1 MLSSVLAVLPPM
13 LLGSQLIL
21 TVLLIKGEICP
32 GQRGRI
38 HKLLPALVALW
49 LSSSL
54 VTIEWLAV
62 AGGLM
67 YFYSQVQTKKTR
79 EQGPIWILH
88 LSNLFALLVL
98 FSETLSS
105 SDFSGAFFDLSI
117 MGYAGTLFAHLL
129 LVVARSRLQAFH
141 KILPVTGIAMAMLMV
156 VCLLFKTLNLD
167 EETVIKLTAYLMGG
181 LGLVVVSILVWCWH
195 LIKHTTPNKWMMGG
209 AVCLSVAAV
218 SCLNMFY

>member
-1 MLSSVLAVLPPM
+1 MLSNVLAVLPAM

-49 LSSSL
+49 LASSL
-54 VTIEWLAV
+54 ITIEWLVV

-79 EQGPIWILH
+79 DQGPIWILH
-88 LSNLFALLVL
+88 LSNLFALFVL
-98 FSETLSS
+98 FSPSLFSAYFSRTL
-105 SDFSGAFFDLSI
+105 FDLSI
-117 MGYAGTLFAHLL
+117 MGYAGAVFAHLL
-129 LVVARSRLQAFH
+129 MVVARSRLQAFH
-141 KILPVTGIAMAMLMV
+141 KILPVTGVAMAMFMV
-156 VCLLFKTLNLD
+156 VCLLLKSLGMD
-167 EETVIKLTAYLMGG
+167 ETSVIALTGYLMGG
-181 LGLVVVSILVWCWH
+181 LGLVVASIVAWCWH
-195 LIKHTTPNKWMMGG
+195 LMTHQPANKWILGA
-209 AVCLSVAAV
+209 AVCLSVSAL

>member
-1 MLSSVLAVLPPM
+1 MLSHVLAVLPPM

-79 EQGPIWILH
+79 DQGPIWILH
-88 LSNLFALLVL
+88 ISNLLALFVL
-98 FSETLSS
+98 FFAPLSTAN
-105 SDFSGAFFDLSI
+105 FSQAFFDLSI
-117 MGYAGTLFAHLL
+117 MGYAGAVFAHLL
-129 LVVARSRLQAFH
+129 MVVARSRLQAFH
-141 KILPVTGIAMAMLMV
+141 KILPVSGIAMAMLMV
-156 VCLLFKTLNLD
+156 VCLLLKSINM
-167 EETVIKLTAYLMGG
+167 EEQAVVALTSYLVGG
-181 LGLVVVSILVWCWH
+181 LALIVVSIVVWCWH
-195 LIKHTTPNKWMMGG
+195 LVNHKPANKWVLGA
-209 AVCLSVAAV
+209 AVCLSISAV
-218 SCLNMFY
+218 SSLNVIY